1 RLARA
6 RNTTPNIV
14 LQAAWARLLGALTG
28 GRDIVFGATVSGRPA
43 DLPGSESAVGMF
55 INTVPVRARTT
66 ATTTAAELIDAL
78 RDAHH
83 DGMDHQFMALADI
96 QRAAGHQRL
105 FDTVFVY
112 ENYPL
117 KASGGQLDSDGLGV
131 RITSSRE
138 FTHYP
143 IALQAWPGRQLRL
156 RLEYRTDVVD
166 RQAAERILTWLET
179 LVAAMAAD
187 ADRPLST
194 IDVLDGDELARLD
207 VLGNRPALSER
218 TAAVTVPELFAEQVR
233 QRPDDVAVVF
243 EGRSWTY
250 HDLDRASTE
259 LARLLAGR
267 GVGADDVVALLL
279 PRSEHTVTAVLAVLK
294 LGAAYLP
301 IDAHTPDERLAF
313 VLGDAAPTAV
323 VTTAELS
330 ERLRGH
336 DVTVVDVAEPAHGAR
351 PAGGHPADGGF
362 PAPDPDRVAYLIY
375 TSGTTGTPKG
385 VAVTHANVT
394 QLFTTSSRTSELS
407 PGQVWSQ
414 FHSYVFDVSVWEMWG

>member
-1 RLARA
+1 
-6 RNTTPNIV
+6 
-14 LQAAWARLLGALTG
+14 
-28 GRDIVFGATVSGRPA
+28 
-43 DLPGSESAVGMF
+43 
-55 INTVPVRARTT
+55 
-66 ATTTAAELIDAL
+66 
-78 RDAHH
+78 
-83 DGMDHQFMALADI
+83 
-96 QRAAGHQRL
+96 
-105 FDTVFVY
+105 
-112 ENYPL
+112 
-117 KASGGQLDSDGLGV
+117 
-131 RITSSRE
+131 
-138 FTHYP
+138 
-143 IALQAWPGRQLRL
+143 
-156 RLEYRTDVVD
+156 
-166 RQAAERILTWLET
+166 
-179 LVAAMAAD
+179 MAAD

-414 FHSYVFDVSVWEMWG
+414 FHSYVFDVSVWEMWGALLHGGRLVIASEDTVRSADDFHDLLVKERVTVLTQTPSALGRMSPEGLDTVRTVFVGGEALPAELADRWAPDREVINAYGPTEATVYASMSAPVRPGDGAPIGSPVPGAALFVLDAGLRRVPTGVVGELYIAGHGVARGYVRRPGLT